1 MAPFTYSVPLC
12 GRREAFGQAQDEV
25 GGLRIAVLDGLMECR
40 VEAEKQRANLSEF
53 ERRDSKMM

>member
-53 ERRDSKMM
+53 ER